1 MRLPDGRLSRG
12 VLIGTSQYSDKR
24 LPPLQEVSATVEA
37 LRATLTDPEYGILPA
52 ENCTVLANEG
62 DLRRVGGALRTA
74 AREAEDLLF
83 IYFAGHGL
91 LSGARHD
98 LYLALPDSD
107 FAEPEFDSLEYDKL
121 RAAVLGSPA
130 RTKVIVLDCCFAGR
144 AVSRA
149 MAAPEAEIAQQTEVG
164 GTYVL
169 TAAPRDKVAL
179 ILPGEQHTAF
189 TGRLLRLLSD
199 GLPEASELLTID
211 DLYRQLYRVMQ
222 AEGLPLPQK
231 HGTLNADELALSRN
245 RAFAAIAAPA
255 LRTRGT
261 EAWSRALSGEWTEA
275 LAQLHD
281 VRARQERI
289 LGAEHGDTLI
299 TLVFIGLCEAASG
312 DPEQGSNTLT
322 EVLRI
327 QERVLG
333 PDHRQTLDTRQ
344 GLAVS
349 IGETGDHEQ
358 AVALM
363 RTLLPDR
370 RRVLGPDHK
379 DVLSTTHLLAR
390 SLIALGEF
398 AEAQALLR
406 EVVVARERVL
416 SAEHPHTLRARSDL
430 KTLIDSEVDQV

>member
-1 MRLPDGRLSRG
+1 VKLPDGRLSRG
-12 VLIGTSQYSDKR
+12 VLIGTSQYSDER
-24 LPPLQEVSATVEA
+24 LPPLQEVSGTVEA
-37 LRATLTDPEYGILPA
+37 LRTTLTDPEYGILPP

-91 LSGARHD
+91 LGGVRHD

-130 RTKVIVLDCCFAGR
+130 RTKVIILDCCFAGR

-149 MAAPEAEIAQQTEVG
+149 MATLEAEIAQQTEIG

-169 TAAPRDKVAL
+169 TAAAHDKVAL

-199 GLPEASELLTID
+199 GVPDAAELLTID
-211 DLYRQLYRVMQ
+211 DLYRRLYRVMQ

-231 HGTLNADELALSRN
+231 LGILNADQLALSRN
-245 RAFAAIAAPA
+245 RAFAAVAAPA
-255 LRTRGT
+255 LRTRGAD
-261 EAWSRALSGEWTEA
+261 AWERALTGEWTEA
-275 LAQLHD
+275 LAQLRD

-289 LGAEHGDTLI
+289 LGAEHEDTLR
-299 TLVFIGLCEAASG
+299 TLGHIGLCEAAAG
-312 DPEQGSNTLT
+312 DPEQGSNTLAGL
-322 EVLRI
+322 LRI

-333 PDHRQTLDTRQ
+333 PDHPHTLDTRQ

-349 IGETGDHEQ
+349 VGEAGDHEQ
-358 AVALM
+358 AVAHM
-363 RTLLPDR
+363 RLLLPDR
-370 RRVLGPDHK
+370 RRVLGPDHE
-379 DVLSTTHLLAR
+379 DVLRTAHLLAR
-390 SLIALGEF
+390 SLIGIGEF

-406 EVVVARERVL
+406 EVVVSRERL
-416 SAEHPHTLRARSDL
+416 LDAEHPHTLRARRDL
-430 KTLIDSEVDQV
+430 KTLLEIQTG